1 MFQGPHLVFNLGSL
15 TSSDSQSQDKD
26 DQFGCWLPNTCKRGV
41 GVFFPNL
48 RDGRQFKIE
57 TLEASQASQII
68 LDNCVGSLVLNTI
81 GMNNS

>member
-1 MFQGPHLVFNLGSL
+1 MTDL
-15 TSSDSQSQDKD
+15 TAGYPTHAQRG
-26 DQFGCWLPNTCKRGV
+26 GCS
-41 GVFFPNL
+41 FPNF